1 MLLLFTLSFL
11 LLGTWPA
18 WDGFITFL
26 TVTSGW
32 IVSLALHEFCHAYT
46 AYRHGDLSVKE
57 KGYLSLNPLLY
68 THPFLSIVVPVL
80 FLLMGGIGLPGG
92 AVYINMQAIK
102 SRRALSLVSLAGP
115 AANVAVALILLIMIH
130 FFPVTPPRV
139 PAVSLLLFLQISA
152 ILFNMLPIPGLDGFG
167 FLQPWLPPALLSRF
181 RDLTGIIMLALM
193 YAFFTD
199 SFVSRAFWKVV
210 IFISNTIGVDFD
222 GVWKGF
228 SMMRFWETI

>member
-1 MLLLFTLSFL
+1 MLSLALP
-11 LLGTWPA
+11 GRWPA

-26 TVTSGW
+26 AVTSGW
-32 IVSLALHEFCHAYT
+32 IISLALHEFSHAYT
-46 AYRHGDLSVKE
+46 AYRHGDLSVRE

-115 AANVAVALILLIMIH
+115 AANGAVALVLLLLLH
-130 FFPVTPPRV
+130 FFPIPQTLLPT
-139 PAVSLLLFLQISA
+139 VSLLLFLQISA
-152 ILFNMLPIPGLDGFG
+152 ILFNLLPIPGLDGFG
-167 FLQPWLPPALLSRF
+167 FLQPWLPPALLTRF
-181 RDLTGIIMLALM
+181 RDLTGIIILALM

-199 SFVSRAFWKVV
+199 SFINRAFWKTV
-210 IFISNTIGVDFD
+210 IFISDAIGINLDWVRQ
-222 GVWKGF
+222 GF
-228 SMMRFWETI
+228 AMMRFWEMP